1 VITEVRCGGVA
12 VKEVGISKDAS
23 LVNMRLKMRIKT
35 NWMTVTKTV
44 KHYSEMLDVYV
55 VKKLDTE

>member
-1 VITEVRCGGVA
+1 MRCGGVA